1 MPRLTKGFLAAVM
14 TLLLAFAAAGCMPR
28 QPREITNCFY
38 YWRPAFHLDT
48 ADLKTLNTL
57 HVKRLYVKFF
67 DVIWS
72 KTDNRPVPVASVS
85 FASKPPAALEI
96 VPTVFITNT
105 ALRLSTPDSI
115 ADLAAKIQNKLDY
128 MRGENGLPK
137 PSEIQLDCDWT
148 AETRDRF
155 FSLLRNLREGL
166 TPGTVLSATLRLHQI
181 KYAKTTGV
189 PPVDR
194 GMLMFY
200 NFQAPNQINVNNA
213 ILDLKVGKSYTG
225 GLASYPLPLDV
236 ALPIFSWGALFDG
249 DRLISLIDG
258 LRPEEI
264 ANSRLFW
271 RESGSNRYLALKDG
285 YLRNVR
291 IHQGDLLRL
300 DMVDYPA
307 VRAAVEHLRNRL
319 KPGWINVAI
328 FHFDTQS
335 VEGFGNAAVAKV
347 FAGFR

>member
-1 MPRLTKGFLAAVM
+1 M
-14 TLLLAFAAAGCMPR
+14 
-28 QPREITNCFY
+28 
-38 YWRPAFHLDT
+38 W
-48 ADLKTLNTL
+48 
-57 HVKRLYVKFF
+57 
-67 DVIWS
+67 
-72 KTDNRPVPVASVS
+72 
-85 FASKPPAALEI
+85 
-96 VPTVFITNT
+96 
-105 ALRLSTPDSI
+105 
-115 ADLAAKIQNKLDY
+115 
-128 MRGENGLPK
+128 GENGLPK
-137 PSEIQLDCDWT
+137 PREIQLDCDWT

-166 TPGTVLSATLRLHQI
+166 APGTVLSATLRLHQV
-181 KYAKTTGV
+181 KYAKMTGI

-200 NFQAPNQINVNNA
+200 NFQAPDQINANNA
-213 ILDLKVGKSYTG
+213 ILDLKVGESYTG

-236 ALPIFSWGALFDG
+236 ALPIFTWGALFDG
-249 DRLISLIDG
+249 DQFLHLIDG